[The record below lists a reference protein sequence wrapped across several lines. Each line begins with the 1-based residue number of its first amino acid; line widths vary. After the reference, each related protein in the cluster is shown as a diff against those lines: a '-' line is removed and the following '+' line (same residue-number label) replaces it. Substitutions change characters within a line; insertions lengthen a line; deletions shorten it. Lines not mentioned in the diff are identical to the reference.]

1 MRARPPGP
9 RIAPTIT
16 SAISMSTFLVSLL
29 LASTCVGLLLTSD
42 NWLVPRPNELL
53 FRCIALAAVLFC
65 RNGSNGSYRSRVLRG
80 VGEVDPSAGTVP
92 IGPNTPPLLFEPLAV
107 VLILDGTPIPIPR
120 ILYLA
125 RVAIAASISVAA
137 GSEKPVVRRFNF
149 ICSNSCVVTGAVPA
163 VIAAP
168 RFRLRLKP
176 APFKR
181 LTIKEAIIMFKL
193 GKLTEA
199 NSKLGFLFHTSCRCI
214 RGSACGSLSIRA
226 ACRIVI
232 GNRTTYVRV
241 TDVKA
246 GTALRIEKN
255 ITVKIFQS
263 YTCLSLSAVAF
274 PESKS
279 TVVFEVRSGF
289 SRILSMM
296 NSMTSIIASTVPVI
310 RHTLSVVPVIDK

>member
-107 VLILDGTPIPIPR
+107 VLILDGIPIPIPR

-149 ICSNSCVVTGAVPA
+149 MCSNSCVVTGAVPA

-181 LTIKEAIIMFKL
+181 LTIKE
-193 GKLTEA
+193 
-199 NSKLGFLFHTSCRCI
+199 
-214 RGSACGSLSIRA
+214 
-226 ACRIVI
+226 I
-232 GNRTTYVRV
+232 G
-241 TDVKA
+241 
-246 GTALRIEKN
+246 
-255 ITVKIFQS
+255 TVKIFQS
-263 YTCLSLSAVAF
+263 YTCLSLSAVAL

>member
-107 VLILDGTPIPIPR
+107 VLILDGIPIPIPR

-149 ICSNSCVVTGAVPA
+149 MCSNSCVVTGAVPA

-181 LTIKEAIIMFKL
+181 LTIKKISIVFITSYLLII
-193 GKLTEA
+193 
-199 NSKLGFLFHTSCRCI
+199 NSKTMRISCRCI

-246 GTALRIEKN
+246 GTALRIKKN
-255 ITVKIFQS
+255 VTIKIFQS
-263 YTCLSLSAVAF
+263 YTCLSLSAVAL

-310 RHTLSVVPVIDK
+310 RHTLSVVPVDK